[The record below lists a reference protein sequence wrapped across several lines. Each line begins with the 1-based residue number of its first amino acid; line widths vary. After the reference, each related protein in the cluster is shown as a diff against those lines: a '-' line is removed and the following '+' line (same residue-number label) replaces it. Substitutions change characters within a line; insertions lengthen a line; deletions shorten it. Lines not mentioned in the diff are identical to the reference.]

1 MTEFVAILSVYN
13 SRKQLVAT
21 DIIGTNNSGS
31 INKFTNEVTDLDSSK
46 QYTFNLEVKSLEE
59 GETYTSKLMLWE
71 SMNNMKPYTMY
82 TPSGE

>member
-13 SRKQLVAT
+13 RGKLVAT

-31 INKFTNEVTDLDSSK
+31 INKFTNEVTELDSGK
-46 QYTFNLEVKSLEE
+46 TYTFKLEVDSLED

-71 SMNNMKPYTMY
+71 SMNNMTPYTMY
-82 TPSGE
+82 TPSGN